1 MDGRGDGGAAAGR
14 TRPAGEAGLEAP
26 VADDVDVGG
35 LRGAGGE
42 GGQTAGGQG
51 GGAQQG
57 EGAYA
62 VHVGSG
68 GGEGD
73 VKNAPG
79 GMWGAP
85 QPSWS
90 SPIPVSR
97 VCAMWLVTTVR
108 PIPVV
113 RISRHL

>member
-1 MDGRGDGGAAAGR
+1 M
-14 TRPAGEAGLEAP
+14 
-26 VADDVDVGG
+26 
-35 LRGAGGE
+35 
-42 GGQTAGGQG
+42 
-51 GGAQQG
+51 
-57 EGAYA
+57 
-62 VHVGSG
+62 GSG
-68 GGEGD
+68 GGRRGCEER
-73 VKNAPG
+73 AG